1 MTEDIFG
8 VLGRWSPAA
17 GARTLKFDCI
27 ITLNLCLLRRYIVD
41 ILHRGLATTQAIRY
55 FHSNRSRGNLFTLV
69 FKTYRQFGKIC
80 FKLDYRFTLL
90 LAFLISVYKSLYL
103 FLSLWLGRAHTS
115 PSPPPPLPPTPSRHL
130 SGIYHFVL
138 EKLQMPH
145 GGAGRSYIYE
155 NPTVGL
161 KNTVQMPYPGT
172 TPKLHFREVPYSN
185 SY

>member
-1 MTEDIFG
+1 M
-8 VLGRWSPAA
+8 
-17 GARTLKFDCI
+17 
-27 ITLNLCLLRRYIVD
+27 
-41 ILHRGLATTQAIRY
+41 ATTQAIRY

-69 FKTYRQFGKIC
+69 SKTYKQFGKIC
-80 FKLDYRFTLL
+80 FKLDYRVTLL

-103 FLSLWLGRAHTS
+103 FLSLWLGRA
-115 PSPPPPLPPTPSRHL
+115 PGGGGGVPIPPPPPPPPLPPTPSKHL

-138 EKLQMPH
+138 QKMEMPH

-172 TPKLHFREVPYSN
+172 TPKLHFPANKLQRPYLWTIICNNLIKLAREVPYSN

>member
-69 FKTYRQFGKIC
+69 SKTYRQFGKIC

-115 PSPPPPLPPTPSRHL
+115 PSPPPLPPTPSRHL